1 MKSHGQQQQ
10 LATMRVSETNGRF
23 NNLHGPARSLVPEL
37 RSQRFVETPSH
48 SAVIEERNRLAREI
62 HDTLVQEFA
71 GILLHLEAI
80 NGSDESANLSECL
93 TRVKDLAKC

>member
-1 MKSHGQQQQ
+1 MKTHGQQREF
-10 LATMRVSETNGRF
+10 AMARVSEMNQRFKNLNGA
-23 NNLHGPARSLVPEL
+23 ARSLVPQP
-37 RSQRFVETPSH
+37 RNQRFVETLSS

-80 NGSDESANLSECL
+80 NGSNQAVNFCDCL
-93 TRVKDLAKC
+93 ARVKDLA